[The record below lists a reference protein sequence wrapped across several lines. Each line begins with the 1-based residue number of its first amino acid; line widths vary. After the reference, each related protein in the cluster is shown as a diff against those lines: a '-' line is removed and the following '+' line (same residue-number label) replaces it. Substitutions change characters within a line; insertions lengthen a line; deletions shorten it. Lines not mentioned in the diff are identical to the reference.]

1 MQKLIITAMTLAF
14 IGKTVFPVSLN
25 EEEYTCVIAKGM
37 SPISITSIYCLP
49 KFKVVKLSV
58 GSSFRYNEIN
68 EGPNT
73 LKMHMANIEIKMP
86 SNILIQKQLCTPSL
100 FPRP

>member
-37 SPISITSIYCLP
+37 SPINITSIYCLP
-49 KFKVVKLSV
+49 KLNVVILSV
-58 GSSFRYNEIN
+58 GSSFKYKEIK
-68 EGPNT
+68 EGPNN
-73 LKMHMANIEIKMP
+73 LKMHMANIEIKIQ
-86 SNILIQKQLCTPSL
+86 SNILIRKQLCTPSL

>member
-1 MQKLIITAMTLAF
+1 MQKFTITAMTLAF

-37 SPISITSIYCLP
+37 SPINITSIYCLP
-49 KFKVVKLSV
+49 KLNVVILSV
-58 GSSFRYNEIN
+58 GSSFKYK
-68 EGPNT
+68 EGPNN
-73 LKMHMANIEIKMP
+73 LKMHMANIEIKIQ
-86 SNILIQKQLCTPSL
+86 SNILIRKQLCTPSL

>member
-1 MQKLIITAMTLAF
+1 MTLAF

-49 KFKVVKLSV
+49 KFKVVMLSV

-68 EGPNT
+68 EGPKN
-73 LKMHMANIEIKMP
+73 LKINMAKFK
-86 SNILIQKQLCTPSL
+86 SKIQTK
-100 FPRP
+100 F